1 MGGGFNSLFTP
12 FTPVKGPW
20 EKTVVERSGGGKER
34 NCFLKTPHLPI
45 GSWEREDRETAL
57 ASPLNPNPQR
67 QCGHNA
73 AGLLCLLADS
83 LRTKKLI

>member
-1 MGGGFNSLFTP
+1 MGGFKSLFIP

-45 GSWEREDRETAL
+45 GSWEREDRECVL
-57 ASPLNPNPQR
+57 GLWDPVSFFKIFFYFKIYFWLR
-67 QCGHNA
+67 WVFVA
-73 AGLLCLLADS
+73 AQTFL
-83 LRTKKLI
+83 